1 MHIGTMPKVYS
12 YTRFSTPEQAAGD
25 SLRRQTE
32 AAQRWA
38 ASRGLELD
46 TRLSLS
52 DLGVSAYRGT
62 NAGEDQGLGGFIFA
76 CRQGLIEAGS
86 FLLVESLD
94 RISRMSPRRAQRLLD
109 DIVDCGVTIVS
120 LSDGQEYS
128 AERLDNDPMALMVAL
143 MVAWRAHEESKVK
156 GRRVAAA
163 WEEKRR
169 KVRAGEAVKLTE
181 RAPAWL
187 RWDGQG
193 WAVDEAKAATVRRVY
208 ALALAGHGEHKIA
221 VILNEEGVP
230 VLGRGKMWHR
240 SSVAKLL
247 RNAAVIGRLVPG
259 RIEFHEGKRQ
269 RVLEEAIEGAFPS
282 IISPEDWGAVRAL
295 KDGTTSRPRGR
306 HGASPIQSFFA
317 GLARC
322 PDCGAAM
329 TRVMKGRSA
338 RGGRPK
344 LVCTKAKAGRE
355 KHYVTVPQ
363 ADVEAALL
371 RGWPNLMEQAPAGE
385 RSPELDKQVRDL
397 EGAVDSVVSS
407 LENLTALLSRNPSA
421 TLAAQIRKTEES
433 LRVYQEELTAARDRQ
448 SLADAGVIHA
458 RLSQLQDAL
467 EPAEE
472 GEAVDPAKVN
482 AALRTL
488 FSGVTIDHRHGALLF
503 HWRQGG
509 EPCHITYSGA
519 AYAGED

>member
-1 MHIGTMPKVYS
+1 MDRTSRPLVRRIEAMHIGTMPKVYS

-62 NAGEDQGLGGFIFA
+62 NTGEDQGLGGFIFA
-76 CRQGLIEAGS
+76 CRAGLIEAGS

-143 MVAWRAHEESKVK
+143 MVAWRAHEDQGEGSPCCRCV
-156 GRRVAAA
+156 G
-163 WEEKRR
+163 
-169 KVRAGEAVKLTE
+169 GEAPQGQGREALKLTE

-221 VILNEEGVP
+221 VMLNEEGVP

-247 RNAAVIGRLVPG
+247 RNAAVVGRLVPG
-259 RIEFHEGKRQ
+259 RIEFHDGKRQ
-269 RVLEEAIEGAFPS
+269 RVLEEAIEGPS
-282 IISPEDWGAVRAL
+282 R
-295 KDGTTSRPRGR
+295 R
-306 HGASPIQSFFA
+306 SFLLRT
-317 GLARC
+317 GEPL
-322 PDCGAAM
+322 
-329 TRVMKGRSA
+329 GRSRMAPPAAPVDDMGPA
-338 RGGRPK
+338 RYGPS
-344 LVCTKAKAGRE
+344 
-355 KHYVTVPQ
+355 
-363 ADVEAALL
+363 LL
-371 RGWPNLMEQAPAGE
+371 
-385 RSPELDKQVRDL
+385 
-397 EGAVDSVVSS
+397 
-407 LENLTALLSRNPSA
+407 
-421 TLAAQIRKTEES
+421 
-433 LRVYQEELTAARDRQ
+433 
-448 SLADAGVIHA
+448 
-458 RLSQLQDAL
+458 
-467 EPAEE
+467 
-472 GEAVDPAKVN
+472 
-482 AALRTL
+482 ALRAVLT
-488 FSGVTIDHRHGALLF
+488 VAR
-503 HWRQGG
+503 
-509 EPCHITYSGA
+509 P
-519 AYAGED
+519 